1 MSLKEYYENL
11 AATLSDEEKALGG
24 EYYYNIGVQ
33 YECGFIST
41 ADKKAYLNNKE
52 EIDNFN
58 SARCKDVGEAMRFY
72 TVAIALGN
80 GKAAE
85 RLGGLYEFGY
95 EGVVNKDKKKA
106 LELYELSLELGNES
120 AQFAIYRSQEEPS
133 IATNGVVI

>member
-1 MSLKEYYENL
+1 MSLKEYYENI

-41 ADKKAYLNNKE
+41 TDKKANLNNKE
-52 EIDNFN
+52 ETDNLIA
-58 SARCKDVGEAMRFY
+58 ARRKDVGEAMRFY

-85 RLGGLYEFGY
+85 QLGALYEFGY
-95 EGVVNKDKKKA
+95 KGVVNKDKKKA
-106 LELYELSLELGNES
+106 LELYRLSLELGNES
-120 AQFAIYRSQEEPS
+120 AQFAIDICQEEPG